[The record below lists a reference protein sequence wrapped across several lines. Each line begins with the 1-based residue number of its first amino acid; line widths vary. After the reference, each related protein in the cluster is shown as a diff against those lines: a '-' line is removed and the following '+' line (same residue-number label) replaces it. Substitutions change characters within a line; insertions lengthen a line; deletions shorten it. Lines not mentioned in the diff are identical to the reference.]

1 MKKFWKNNKIAVL
14 FASVIILI
22 IIIFSLMVFPLYSS
36 RSGSKYGNRL
46 DGIKSVEIKDKT
58 NKEIKDLFKDNDKVK
73 KVTTTLKGK
82 IYNIL
87 VTANDGVN
95 PSDLTSICNESL
107 GKLSEE
113 QIKYYDIQFFI
124 SSKLEEET
132 KVIVGYKN
140 KDSENISW
148 TNNK

>member
-113 QIKYYDIQFFI
+113 QIKYYDIGAFLFI
-124 SSKLEEET
+124 E
-132 KVIVGYKN
+132 
-140 KDSENISW
+140 
-148 TNNK
+148 